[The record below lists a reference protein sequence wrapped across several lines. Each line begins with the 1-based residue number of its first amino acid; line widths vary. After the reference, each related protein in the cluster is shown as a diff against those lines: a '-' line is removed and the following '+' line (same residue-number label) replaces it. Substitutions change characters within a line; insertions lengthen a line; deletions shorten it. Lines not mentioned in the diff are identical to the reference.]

1 MNEGTGPEGGPVEL
15 DCREVFRRLEDYVD
29 GSLAPKEIVAVRD
42 HLDACGPCA
51 DEYGFNEALVKELKS
66 RLRTI
71 GCPDRLRAWIA
82 EHTRKGPGTVE
93 QG

>member
-1 MNEGTGPEGGPVEL
+1 MTESSERGNDPLDL
-15 DCREVFRRLEDYVD
+15 DCREVFRRLDDYVD
-29 GSLAPKEIVAVRD
+29 GSLPAGEILAVRD

-51 DEYGFNEALVKELKS
+51 DEYGFNEALVNELKAK
-66 RLRTI
+66 LRTI

-82 EHTRKGPGTVE
+82 ERTRRDSGTSE